1 MKLELTPA
9 RRRIRLAALGI
20 PVVLAVAACGSG
32 AVQAPA
38 SPPVAGVPDSS
49 VTISSAPLVRQLASA
64 VTDSGALEH
73 LQALQKIAD
82 ENGGNRAVGTPG
94 YNASVDYVV
103 GVLRGAGFE
112 VNTPTYQ
119 TSGDDE
125 DGFPPGTD
133 RNVLAQTRTGDPGR
147 VVMIGA

>member
-1 MKLELTPA
+1 MKLALKLA
-9 RRRIRLAALGI
+9 RRRMRLAAMGI
-20 PVVLAVAACGSG
+20 PGVLAVGACGSG
-32 AVQAPA
+32 GGGT
-38 SPPVAGVPDSS
+38 SPPLAGVADSS
-49 VTISSAPLVRQLASA
+49 VTLSSSPLVRQLATA

-73 LQALQKIAD
+73 LQALQRIAD

-112 VNTPTYQ
+112 VDTPTYQ

-125 DGFPPGTD
+125 DEFAPG
-133 RNVLAQTRTGDPGR
+133 
-147 VVMIGA
+147 